1 MAVFTTCLTVP
12 VQKAVQRWWGLEGEA
27 GQDAGGQLW
36 GQGGHRLFLQLLLE
50 NKTCENPVTH

>member
-36 GQGGHRLFLQLLLE
+36 GQGGH
-50 NKTCENPVTH
+50 